1 MAWVAQTGLGRPGP
15 QGPSGRVWLVP
26 LSGAVRRAA
35 VSRAALLRTQ
45 NLDEPSLL
53 PAPRSTC
60 ACSYLVLLSAVF
72 YLEGGGAPAPLQIRF
87 VFLQGSA
94 SPTGPLGR
102 EFWETRL
109 TGATGQEGQSRPVR
123 PGPEAFV

>member
-35 VSRAALLRTQ
+35 VSRAAFLRTQ

-72 YLEGGGAPAPLQIRF
+72 YLEGSGAQGRGGR
-87 VFLQGSA
+87 
-94 SPTGPLGR
+94 
-102 EFWETRL
+102 
-109 TGATGQEGQSRPVR
+109 
-123 PGPEAFV
+123 